1 MVPMGD
7 EGLIKVVDHFKYLG
21 AYCSA
26 DGSNAKEL
34 NHRIGKA
41 SVLLKNLRRCG
52 RTGILN

>member
-1 MVPMGD
+1 MGD

-34 NHRIGKA
+34 NHRVGKA
-41 SVLLKNLRRCG
+41 SVLLKNLKD
-52 RTGILN
+52 N